1 MEEIKCAIYTRKST
15 DEGLEKEFNTLEA
28 QREAGENYVK
38 SQKHQG
44 WILVDEHYDD
54 GGFSGGNMKRPALQ
68 RLFKDIE
75 LGKINMIVVYKIDRL
90 TRSLVDFSKMVDIF
104 DKYHCSFVS
113 VTQNFN
119 TSDSMGRL
127 TLNMLLSFA
136 QFEREIGSERVRD
149 KTAASRKK
157 GMWTGGT
164 VPFGYRSVNKK
175 LEIEPNEA
183 EAVKFMFEM
192 YIKYKSAMAVCKLL
206 TEKGYRAFR
215 RDAVLRMLKNPI
227 YEGKIKYKH
236 ELYDG
241 QHQAIIRQKTFE
253 AVQYILLNKDKRER
267 TCLFNRNEVGILRG
281 LLICGCC
288 HAPMTPASCQSHG
301 VRRYYYT
308 STKAKYYGYHH
319 CSNGAVPVAL
329 MDECMTKIVTPLIS
343 DINVLN
349 GLINKI
355 CPDKSAEIYKV
366 MRNPEKIIE
375 RMTERDKLQLMKL
388 LIKKIIV
395 NYDTIEINWSDL
407 ALSLLPAYLRARTQN
422 QITIIDYPFKRNKGA
437 LDELAE
443 VFISKVAR
451 NRGITTDDV
460 IKNFGAGDVSV
471 GANAVSNGLAD
482 GLSSFEAIITNF
494 NKENTLMNTTI
505 SVENIKAAERE
516 RMSQV
521 FAADVTKGKE
531 ATAQALLS
539 KTDLAA
545 TDILEILDTIPSSA
559 PTTDFE
565 KAMAAVKNPN
575 IAPSI
580 ETMDETP
587 EAVAQRIASYLK

>member
-437 LDELAE
+437 LTLSLPEEVAPNINYNAELITALCKAFKYQKIMNKEKQSIIELAANE
-443 VFISKVAR
+443 NIDSGYLGRLIRLTCLAPD
-451 NRGITTDDV
+451 I
-460 IKNFGAGDVSV
+460 IKRILEG
-471 GANAVSNGLAD
+471 
-482 GLSSFEAIITNF
+482 TQP
-494 NKENTLMNTTI
+494 TTI
-505 SVENIKAAERE
+505 YLKRLLRE
-516 RMSQV
+516 
-521 FAADVTKGKE
+521 
-531 ATAQALLS
+531 
-539 KTDLAA
+539 
-545 TDILEILDTIPSSA
+545 DIPPIWQD
-559 PTTDFE
+559 
-565 KAMAAVKNPN
+565 
-575 IAPSI
+575 
-580 ETMDETP
+580 
-587 EAVAQRIASYLK
+587 QRIKYGFVK

>member
-241 QHQAIIRQKTFE
+241 QHQAIIR
-253 AVQYILLNKDKRER
+253 
-267 TCLFNRNEVGILRG
+267 
-281 LLICGCC
+281 
-288 HAPMTPASCQSHG
+288 
-301 VRRYYYT
+301 
-308 STKAKYYGYHH
+308 
-319 CSNGAVPVAL
+319 
-329 MDECMTKIVTPLIS
+329 
-343 DINVLN
+343 
-349 GLINKI
+349 
-355 CPDKSAEIYKV
+355 
-366 MRNPEKIIE
+366 
-375 RMTERDKLQLMKL
+375 
-388 LIKKIIV
+388 
-395 NYDTIEINWSDL
+395 
-407 ALSLLPAYLRARTQN
+407 
-422 QITIIDYPFKRNKGA
+422 
-437 LDELAE
+437 
-443 VFISKVAR
+443 
-451 NRGITTDDV
+451 
-460 IKNFGAGDVSV
+460 
-471 GANAVSNGLAD
+471 
-482 GLSSFEAIITNF
+482 
-494 NKENTLMNTTI
+494 
-505 SVENIKAAERE
+505 
-516 RMSQV
+516 
-521 FAADVTKGKE
+521 
-531 ATAQALLS
+531 
-539 KTDLAA
+539 
-545 TDILEILDTIPSSA
+545 
-559 PTTDFE
+559 
-565 KAMAAVKNPN
+565 
-575 IAPSI
+575 
-580 ETMDETP
+580 
-587 EAVAQRIASYLK
+587 

>member
-422 QITIIDYPFKRNKGA
+422 QITIID
-437 LDELAE
+437 
-443 VFISKVAR
+443 
-451 NRGITTDDV
+451 
-460 IKNFGAGDVSV
+460 
-471 GANAVSNGLAD
+471 
-482 GLSSFEAIITNF
+482 
-494 NKENTLMNTTI
+494 
-505 SVENIKAAERE
+505 
-516 RMSQV
+516 
-521 FAADVTKGKE
+521 
-531 ATAQALLS
+531 
-539 KTDLAA
+539 
-545 TDILEILDTIPSSA
+545 
-559 PTTDFE
+559 
-565 KAMAAVKNPN
+565 
-575 IAPSI
+575 
-580 ETMDETP
+580 
-587 EAVAQRIASYLK
+587 